1 MCLVYVHRKRELG
14 VHCSAWECV
23 IHRHTEPP
31 TSECLYQTAAVH
43 L

>member
-1 MCLVYVHRKRELG
+1 MCLVYVHRNRELG
-14 VHCSAWECV
+14 VRCSAWGCV
-23 IHRHTEPP
+23 IHRHTESA